1 MSRILVVSFVIAL
14 QALYMGSIEA
24 ISSMSIDLGTEF
36 MKVAVVLP
44 GKPMEIA
51 LTPDS
56 KRKTSTAIGFK
67 NNERLFGIDA
77 VNLASKCPECV
88 FQSVPSLLGKSID
101 HPAVRVFQERYP
113 YHNLSY
119 DAASGQLFFT
129 RQDGMMFSVDEL
141 IAMLFEY
148 AHDYAEVYAG
158 SSIKTCVLTV
168 PSYFGQA
175 ERRRLIRVS
184 EIAGLNVLQ
193 LINDNSAVALNFGLL
208 RFKSFNESP
217 QYYVF
222 FDVGSMST
230 TATLAAYTYGKH
242 RDGDVVGN
250 FSMLRIVNVSHDST
264 FGTQVFIY
272 RIRDQLL
279 KKFCEAKK
287 LNKDLVMKNNRAM
300 SKLALEA
307 SSVLTRLSANTEIYA
322 QVENL
327 FNGEDLR
334 VKITRTEMEAFCSDL
349 FDRVKQPFLDI
360 IVDIPLESLQEV
372 VLMGGGTR
380 IPKIQSVLIELSQK
394 SELHRGVNSDDA
406 AALGAVYQAAFHTPG
421 FRVTRFIVKD
431 YNLYSIAVDFER
443 APPLPG
449 DKLDKDSK
457 IDDQMNVSHVRQV
470 LFPRGAV
477 FPQRRAIKFNRHIND
492 LDFYVN
498 YADGYPTSFQGPNYN
513 LSHITTK
520 NVSVAVKR
528 YPFAEPRGVKA
539 HFIMDH
545 NGILVLSGVSC
556 IFHPIEKNEVS
567 DDSTKGKSAFEK
579 IGSTLSG
586 LFGGGSSISGDSNDK
601 ISPEQDT
608 PVNTTDDGDV
618 NRAGANAVNVTNN
631 SAFSENQT
639 SPHVDD
645 NVSGEDQATVVVKS
659 TVPFSEPIDNEV
671 VYVDFPDLTSK
682 ELTLSQS
689 KLHELR
695 EADRAKA
702 ALEQSINQLETLLID
717 THDKILTDYKMYGT
731 ESELTQLDNI
741 LQSASNWFYEQ
752 GHDGLKNDY
761 DLRINEIQSL
771 LNPIE
776 RRFNEV
782 KYRDKAILSFGKT
795 IELAQKTLNE
805 MVELSQLFSR
815 TLETISPELQQQN
828 VSTSTSEQ
836 TTKES
841 PYKNIFNEVEI
852 DILRNKINESKTWL
866 AESSETLNKSPT
878 YQDPP
883 VLVSDIQ
890 SKEGEL
896 SREIVYHTT
905 KINLWRSEIARMF
918 AEQSKINATTD
929 PLKEEAQTPTSSS
942 DEETIPKPSTI
953 KEDQEFT
960 QSTIEP
966 TPTPRPE
973 L

>member
-1 MSRILVVSFVIAL
+1 MSRILVVSIVIAL
-14 QALYMGSIEA
+14 QALYMGSIRA

-67 NNERLFGIDA
+67 NNERLFGSDA
-77 VNLASKCPECV
+77 INLASKCPECV
-88 FQSVPSLLGKSID
+88 FQSIPSLLGKSID

-119 DAASGQLFFT
+119 DATSGQLFFT
-129 RQDGMMFSVDEL
+129 RKDGMVFSVDEL

-148 AHDYAEVYAG
+148 AHDYAEAYAG

-175 ERRRLIRVS
+175 ERRRLMHVS

-222 FDVGSMST
+222 FDVGSMSA

-242 RDGDVVGN
+242 RDGDVVGD
-250 FSMLRIVNVSHDST
+250 FPMLRIVNVSHDST

-287 LNKDLVMKNNRAM
+287 LDKDLVVKNHRAM
-300 SKLALEA
+300 SKLTLEA
-307 SSVLTRLSANTEIYA
+307 SSVLTRLSANTEIFA

-327 FNGEDLR
+327 FNGEDLK

-349 FDRVKQPFLDI
+349 FDRVKQPLLDI
-360 IVDIPLESLQEV
+360 MIDVPLESLQEV

-421 FRVTRFIVKD
+421 FRVTRFIIKD
-431 YNLYSIAVDFER
+431 YNLYPIAVDFMR

-457 IDDQMNVSHVRQV
+457 IDDQVNVSHVRQI

-477 FPQRRAIKFNRHIND
+477 FPQRRAIRFNRHISD

-498 YADGYPTSFQGPNYN
+498 YVDGYSTSFQGPNYN

-520 NVSVAVKR
+520 NVSMAVKR
-528 YPFAEPRGVKA
+528 YPLAEPRGIKA

-556 IFHPIEKNEVS
+556 LFHPIEKNEVS
-567 DDSTKGKSAFEK
+567 DNSTKEKSAFEK

-586 LFGGGSSISGDSNDK
+586 LFGGGSSSSGNDK

-608 PVNTTDDGDV
+608 PVNTTNNSDV
-618 NRAGANAVNVTNN
+618 NPTGANSVNFTNN
-631 SAFSENQT
+631 S
-639 SPHVDD
+639 
-645 NVSGEDQATVVVKS
+645 S
-659 TVPFSEPIDNEV
+659 TVPFSEPIDSEV

-682 ELTLSQS
+682 QFTLSQS

-731 ESELTQLDNI
+731 ESELSQLDNT
-741 LQSASNWFYEQ
+741 LQSASSWFYEQ
-752 GHDGLKNDY
+752 GHDGLKSDY
-761 DLRINEIQSL
+761 DLRIREIQSL

-782 KYRDKAILSFGKT
+782 KYREKAILSFDKT
-795 IELAQKTLNE
+795 IGLAQKTLNE
-805 MVELSQLFSR
+805 MIELSQLFSR
-815 TLETISPELQQQN
+815 TLETISPELQQQKP
-828 VSTSTSEQ
+828 STSTSEQ
-836 TTKES
+836 ATKES
-841 PYKNIFNEVEI
+841 PWKNIFNEAEI
-852 DILRNKINESKTWL
+852 DILRNKINESKIWL
-866 AESSETLNKSPT
+866 AESSEALNKSLT

-883 VLVSDIQ
+883 VLVSAIQ
-890 SKEGEL
+890 SKEAEL
-896 SREIVYHTT
+896 SRETVYHTT

-918 AEQSKINATTD
+918 AEQSKINATSV
-929 PLKEEAQTPTSSS
+929 PLKEEAQTPPSSS

-953 KEDQEFT
+953 NEDQEPTLKPT
-960 QSTIEP
+960 Q
-966 TPTPRPE
+966 TPRPE